1 MIIGGGD
8 DSSSSDED
16 DPLVDSTSDELKKE
30 VTSEPAKVDYEDENG
45 TCPATTLTSE
55 APIVREIPK
64 IVITKVDEDDSDSS
78 FSSSSEDKEISPF
91 LPLPENPILNS
102 PELVDIRNVNSDS
115 NEYFFNLIDSND
127 IQIKKEEPIRNEK
140 KMQTTALQNKF
151 TSFVDTLMNSFIF
164 AF

>member
-8 DSSSSDED
+8 DSSGSDED
-16 DPLVDSTSDELKKE
+16 SSQNDSTSDEVEKE
-30 VTSEPAKVDYEDENG
+30 VTSEPAEVDYEDENG

-55 APIVREIPK
+55 APMREIPK
-64 IVITKVDEDDSDSS
+64 IVITKVDEDENDSS
-78 FSSSSEDKEISPF
+78 SSSSSEDVEISSF
-91 LPLPENPILNS
+91 LPLPENPNLNS
-102 PELVDIRNVNSDS
+102 PELVDIRNANSDS

-127 IQIKKEEPIRNEK
+127 IQIKKKEEPIRNEK

-151 TSFVDTLMNSFIF
+151 TSIIDTLMNSFIF